1 MSRRVQIGDVCK
13 FGHSIT
19 GENVAH
25 RKYRGKE
32 VVRCARCLA
41 DTAKRYNS
49 TEKGRKANAEKQRK
63 RQRTP
68 EYNEW
73 RRQYVRL
80 YRARKAE
87 EIAAPLTEADVA
99 KYDDKKTAVQRILG
113 IKPEAMPAHEAM
125 SEWFDSN
132 RSPCFEQPELYS
144 DYDDPRY
151 PEDAIGV
158 PMPSTG
164 QAEALCADCPLKT
177 LCLEFALKNREDS
190 GIWGGKRIVA
200 GRIYQG
206 GSGRVKKEE
215 K

>member
-1 MSRRVQIGDVCK
+1 MANNYGDRTHCANNHEFTPENTRWRKDGGRVCK
-13 FGHSIT
+13 
-19 GENVAH
+19 A
-25 RKYRGKE
+25 
-32 VVRCARCLA
+32 C
-41 DTAKRYNS
+41 KRER
-49 TEKGRKANAEKQRK
+49 EK
-63 RQRTP
+63 
-68 EYNEW
+68 
-73 RRQYVRL
+73 
-80 YRARKAE
+80 ARKAKLNSDPVYR
-87 EIAAPLTEADVA
+87 AARQLSDRLSKRRARGTLEDGDLAR
-99 KYDDKKTAVQRILG
+99 YDDKKTAVQRVLG